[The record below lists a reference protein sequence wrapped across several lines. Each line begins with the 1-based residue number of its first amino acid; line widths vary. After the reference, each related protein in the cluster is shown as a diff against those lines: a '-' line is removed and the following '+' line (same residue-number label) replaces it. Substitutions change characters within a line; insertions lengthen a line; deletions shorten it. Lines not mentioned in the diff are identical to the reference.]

1 MDYLLQELNT
11 HLRSVQGHLQGK
23 LHDELQKRLHNHE
36 EGVLPDKELGQLA
49 TESIDLLHSI
59 EQMLEPGHLV
69 LADHFLGYVHA
80 KCLCAVVDL
89 RIADILR
96 DQGPRTVE
104 ELASASEAQADRL
117 GQVMRVLS
125 NNGIFTYNQSTDKYE
140 NNHTATLL
148 LHDHWTQW
156 HNWVDLYGNQFYDMA
171 RGIPKSLQK
180 GVARCPAQVNYDTDD
195 GMFSFFLKQNWTAQ
209 LHRTLGGGATAQAPG
224 ILADYPWSE
233 VADETIIDIG
243 GGGGALIALLLRA
256 HSTMRGGI
264 FDLPHVID
272 HVTPFFHSPD
282 GQFADL
288 ADRVPRENLIAGD
301 FFKAIPPAA
310 VYTIKWTLHDWKESE
325 AVTILR
331 LIRQS
336 IIPGP
341 KSRLVVLES
350 LLADGRSARLS
361 RYADMNMM
369 MTANGLERT
378 EGDWRN
384 LAEQSGW
391 RIVRIIPLRNAWP
404 CAIEMR
410 PDVPRATGWSI

>member
-1 MDYLLQELNT
+1 MDSLLQELNSN
-11 HLRSVQGHLQGK
+11 LRSVQGLLQGK
-23 LHDELQKRLHNHE
+23 LYDELQKRLHNHE
-36 EGVLPDKELGQLA
+36 EGVLPDKELGHLA

-69 LADHFLGYVHA
+69 LADHFL
-80 KCLCAVVDL
+80 VDL
-89 RIADILR
+89 RIADILL

-104 ELASASEAQADRL
+104 ELASAGEAQADRL

-125 NNGIFTYNQSTDKYE
+125 NNAIFTYNQCTATYE

-195 GMFSFFLKQNWTAQ
+195 GMFSYFLKQNWTAQ

-224 ILADYPWSE
+224 ILADYPWAE

-243 GGGGALIALLLRA
+243 GGGAALIALLLRA

-264 FDLPHVID
+264 FDLLHVID

-301 FFKAIPPAA
+301 FFKAIPPAT
-310 VYTIKWTLHDWKESE
+310 VYTMKWTLHDWKEPE

-350 LLADGRSARLS
+350 LLANGRSARLS
-361 RYADMNMM
+361 RFSQYDGFN
-369 MTANGLERT
+369 NVYRV
-378 EGDWRN
+378 
-384 LAEQSGW
+384 
-391 RIVRIIPLRNAWP
+391 IFF
-404 CAIEMR
+404 
-410 PDVPRATGWSI
+410 TGI